1 MAGYSVGYGLAASLT
16 VSSGEST
23 SYTVTVSDFRAAS
36 FADNQFSYGMFTYVQ
51 DDLPDEEFEVI
62 NFWVE

>member
-1 MAGYSVGYGLAASLT
+1 VFELSQSP
-16 VSSGEST
+16 
-23 SYTVTVSDFRAAS
+23 
-36 FADNQFSYGMFTYVQ
+36 GMFSYVQ